1 MIPFG
6 SALKCSFTIA
16 RDSTR
21 KVMSFLDCVPFFRS
35 HDLNHK
41 ICRMVRLNIAA
52 HLTDE
57 LEEVRMSLKP
67 VRLCKDDTAANGAA
81 SHRDHRKPIENQ
93 GTAAMTTMP
102 ITRASI

>member
-52 HLTDE
+52 HSTL
-57 LEEVRMSLKP
+57 RSG
-67 VRLCKDDTAANGAA
+67 ANMP
-81 SHRDHRKPIENQ
+81 DQPIFE
-93 GTAAMTTMP
+93 
-102 ITRASI
+102 